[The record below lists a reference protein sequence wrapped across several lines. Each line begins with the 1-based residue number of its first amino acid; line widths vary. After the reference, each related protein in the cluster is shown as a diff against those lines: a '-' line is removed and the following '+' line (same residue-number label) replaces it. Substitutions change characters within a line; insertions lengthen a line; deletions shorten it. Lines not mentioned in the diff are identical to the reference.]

1 MAYAVF
7 AFKKELGSQVDIV
20 LKDNIVMRQSITHRT
35 GEAMGVGADLK
46 VVFVEGSDEG
56 VAKALELMKPLE
68 ISNHRDHEA
77 LLKKLKDE
85 ENAAA
90 EGFGAIFG

>member
-7 AFKKELGSQVDIV
+7 AFKKEMGSQVDTV
-20 LKDNIVMRQSITHRT
+20 LKDNIVMRQSITHRA
-35 GEAMGVGADLK
+35 GDAMGVGAGLK

-56 VAKALELMKPLE
+56 VARALELMRPLE
-68 ISNHRDHEA
+68 IANHKDHEA

-85 ENAAA
+85 EDKAS

>member
-7 AFKKELGSQVDIV
+7 GFKKELGSKVDEV
-20 LKDNIVMRQSITHRT
+20 LKDDLVMRQSITHRA
-35 GEAMGVGADLK
+35 GDAMGLGADLK
-46 VVFVEGSDEG
+46 VVFVEGSDEA
-56 VAKALELMKPLE
+56 VAKAQELMKTLE
-68 ISNHRDHEA
+68 IGNHKDHEA

-85 ENAAA
+85 ENAAS